1 MIVVLSLLAVAA
13 LSGALAVLFTVYV
26 KRKVE
31 ALLPPRGRF
40 VDVPG
45 ARLHVRE
52 FDGDPGA
59 PAILLVHGLAGQ
71 LDHFT
76 HGVTGRL
83 AGRHRVVAV
92 DRPGAG
98 YSTRAPGTPA
108 DLRTQAAILAAL
120 IESLELDAPLVVGHS
135 LGGALALALALD
147 HPRHVGA
154 LALVAPLT
162 HMQDEVPPVFDGLTI
177 LSPLWRR
184 LVAWTLATP
193 VSIRNSRA
201 ALAQVF
207 GPEPV
212 PHDFATR
219 GGALLGLRPGAFLA
233 ASDDL
238 RSLPDCLP
246 AQQTRYGE
254 LDLPVTI
261 LYGRDDRILDPRAH
275 GQALADEVRGARLQ
289 LIEGGHMLPITNP
302 EATAAFILAGAAA
315 CRNSRSAAAA
325 QA

>member
-1 MIVVLSLLAVAA
+1 MIIVLSFLAVAA
-13 LSGALAVLFTVYV
+13 LFVALACLFTVYM

-31 ALLPPRGRF
+31 ALLPPKGRF

-52 FDGDPGA
+52 FGGDPGA

-76 HGVTGRL
+76 YGVTARL

-98 YSTRAPGTPA
+98 FSTRAPGTPA

-120 IESLELDAPLVVGHS
+120 IDTLALDAPLVVGHS

-162 HMQDEVPPVFDGLTI
+162 HMQDDVPPVFDGLTI
-177 LSPLWRR
+177 LSPLWRHI
-184 LVAWTLATP
+184 VAWTLATP
-193 VSIRNSRA
+193 VSIKNGRA
-201 ALAQVF
+201 ALDAVF

-212 PHDFATR
+212 PHDFPTR
-219 GGALLGLRPGAFLA
+219 GGALLGLRPGAFLS

-254 LDLPVTI
+254 LDVPVAI
-261 LYGRDDRILDPRAH
+261 LYGKDDHILDPQAH
-275 GQALADEVRGARLQ
+275 GQALADKVRGARLQ
-289 LIEGGHMLPITNP
+289 LIAGGHMLPVTNP
-302 EATAAFILAGAAA
+302 EATAAFILAAAA
-315 CRNSRSAAAA
+315 GCRSDRSAAAA
-325 QA
+325 QG